1 MALLVTGTLFY
12 RALSRQIDERLATG
26 WTSTPTRLFA
36 ATLELSPGLA
46 VDRDELAGWLNDL
59 GYTERDRA
67 RGTGE
72 FAVESHAITL
82 IEQHGAHR
90 GRTVRVRFGRETS
103 GTEQVSAIEIPPA
116 GRAERLVLGAP
127 LLSTLHGGERRK
139 RRVTPLSQ
147 IPRRVIQTVLAAE
160 DHRFFEHLGID
171 AVRIAGAAVTNVTGN
186 RRYLV
191 GASTL
196 TQQLV
201 KNTLLDPEQ
210 TISRKLREQALSI
223 LLERRLSKARILEL
237 YLNEVYLGQQGSFAI
252 HGVTQGAHSLFGKN
266 LRNLTLGEAATMAG
280 IIQAPR
286 LHAPARHPDRARTRR
301 NGVLQAMVEHGFVT
315 PDEALTAAREP
326 IRAVADRVDVEAPY
340 FVDLVDRR
348 LTQAL
353 ARRETGRTGLR
364 VESTLDVHLQRL
376 AETAVREGLHRIAG
390 RRAEVTE
397 ERAQAALIAVDPRNG
412 AIRALVGGGSYRN
425 SQFNRADRAR
435 RQPGSI
441 VKPFIYLAA
450 LERARRDPTFPFTP
464 SSLVDDTPT
473 TFVFDRRSWRPA
485 NYGGV
490 YDGPITARMALARS
504 RNVAAVK
511 VAEQTGFQQV
521 ADLWA
526 AASGGAT
533 PPAYPAL
540 ALGVFETTP
549 LQVAA
554 AYTVLANGGVRVP
567 LEAITRVSDG
577 DRIIELAVDTPLRVA
592 AADSAFLVTW
602 MLQSVFDGGTAAA
615 ARRQGFLHTAAG
627 KTGTTDDLRDAWFAG
642 FTPSLV
648 TVVWVG
654 MDDGSSLGLTGVQ
667 AALPMWSDFM
677 RRALAGRAPSDFSPP
692 PGITFVDVDPATGL
706 LATPRCPDTLQESFR
721 RGTEPRA
728 MCPLH

>member
-1 MALLVTGTLFY
+1 
-12 RALSRQIDERLATG
+12 
-26 WTSTPTRLFA
+26 
-36 ATLELSPGLA
+36 
-46 VDRDELAGWLNDL
+46 
-59 GYTERDRA
+59 
-67 RGTGE
+67 
-72 FAVESHAITL
+72 
-82 IEQHGAHR
+82 
-90 GRTVRVRFGRETS
+90 
-103 GTEQVSAIEIPPA
+103 
-116 GRAERLVLGAP
+116 
-127 LLSTLHGGERRK
+127 
-139 RRVTPLSQ
+139 
-147 IPRRVIQTVLAAE
+147 
-160 DHRFFEHLGID
+160 
-171 AVRIAGAAVTNVTGN
+171 
-186 RRYLV
+186 
-191 GASTL
+191 
-196 TQQLV
+196 
-201 KNTLLDPEQ
+201 
-210 TISRKLREQALSI
+210 
-223 LLERRLSKARILEL
+223 
-237 YLNEVYLGQQGSFAI
+237 
-252 HGVTQGAHSLFGKN
+252 
-266 LRNLTLGEAATMAG
+266 
-280 IIQAPR
+280 
-286 LHAPARHPDRARTRR
+286 
-301 NGVLQAMVEHGFVT
+301 
-315 PDEALTAAREP
+315 
-326 IRAVADRVDVEAPY
+326 
-340 FVDLVDRR
+340 
-348 LTQAL
+348 
-353 ARRETGRTGLR
+353 
-364 VESTLDVHLQRL
+364 
-376 AETAVREGLHRIAG
+376 
-390 RRAEVTE
+390 
-397 ERAQAALIAVDPRNG
+397 
-412 AIRALVGGGSYRN
+412 
-425 SQFNRADRAR
+425 
-435 RQPGSI
+435 
-441 VKPFIYLAA
+441 
-450 LERARRDPTFPFTP
+450 
-464 SSLVDDTPT
+464 
-473 TFVFDRRSWRPA
+473 
-485 NYGGV
+485 
-490 YDGPITARMALARS
+490 MALARS